1 MANTYS
7 KLYVHV
13 VFAVKGRESLISGSW
28 REKLYKYICG
38 IVNNNQQKVYA
49 INGVQ
54 DHIHI
59 LLSVK
64 PNILLSDLIRDIKAN
79 STRWINENKF
89 VKGIFHWQEGF
100 GAFSVSQ
107 SMVDKTIKYINEQE
121 NHHAKISFKNEYLDL
136 LKTYEIEFDERFIFD
151 EIYGNEKK

>member
-13 VFAVKGRESLISGSW
+13 VFAVKGRESLVGKNW
-28 REKLYKYICG
+28 KEKLYKYICG

-89 VKGIFHWQEGF
+89 VKGKFHWQEGF

-107 SMVDKTIKYINEQE
+107 SQIDKVIKYIDEQE
-121 NHHAKISFKNEYLDL
+121 NHHEKNSFRNEYLDF
-136 LKTYEIEFDERFIFD
+136 LKTYEIEFDDKFIFE
-151 EIYGNEKK
+151 EISENEK

>member
-13 VFAVKGRESLISGSW
+13 VFAVKVRESLISGSW

-54 DHIHI
+54 NHIHI
-59 LLSVK
+59 LFSFK

-89 VKGIFHWQEGF
+89 VKGIFHCKRASEHFQFRNQWL
-100 GAFSVSQ
+100 
-107 SMVDKTIKYINEQE
+107 IK
-121 NHHAKISFKNEYLDL
+121 
-136 LKTYEIEFDERFIFD
+136 R
-151 EIYGNEKK
+151 